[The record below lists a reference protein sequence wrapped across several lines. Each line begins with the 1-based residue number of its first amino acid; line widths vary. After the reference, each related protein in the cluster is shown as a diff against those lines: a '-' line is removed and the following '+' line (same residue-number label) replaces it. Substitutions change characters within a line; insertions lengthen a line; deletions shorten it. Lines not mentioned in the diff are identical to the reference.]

1 MDLKE
6 ILLDVID
13 YYQQEYIDNV
23 IENQDIQDK
32 VNAYGRHRVDIDIQS
47 NPEDNEYLESLSD
60 LIRNLDFQQT
70 NHFYNF
76 LESSLKMKIVDYKE
90 KFINM
95 SPDERENLQM
105 ILVEKFN
112 QYVSEHY
119 DQDMLEF
126 EEDLL
131 QEGKFGDIFNIL

>member
-1 MDLKE
+1 MLTLR
-6 ILLDVID
+6 I
-13 YYQQEYIDNV
+13 
-23 IENQDIQDK
+23 
-32 VNAYGRHRVDIDIQS
+32 
-47 NPEDNEYLESLSD
+47 
-60 LIRNLDFQQT
+60 
-70 NHFYNF
+70 
-76 LESSLKMKIVDYKE
+76 IVDYKE